1 MIDSAIESRYL
12 TLSRNEW
19 AGLKAN
25 SPIQITEDDIRKSQ
39 GLADVISRDG
49 VEEVYFPL
57 ARLINLHYTAH
68 RDLRTLTQRFL
79 NREPRPTPFLIGL
92 AGSVAVGKSSA
103 ARLLRILLS
112 QWPQHPNVQ
121 LITTDG
127 FLYDNATLKERGIF
141 NRKGFPE
148 SYDTAKLIQFV
159 RDIAS
164 GTNIVEAPV
173 YSHVTYDIVPDS
185 KITLSSP
192 DIVIIEGLNVLQQPP
207 RDHNWSGTLLSSFF
221 DFSIF
226 VDADENDIRNWYV
239 ERFLSLRNTAFSDP
253 NSYFHHYESLS
264 DVEAGATA
272 VQIWE
277 SINAVN
283 LRENILPTRE
293 NASLILHK
301 DADHSI
307 NTILLRK

>member
-1 MIDSAIESRYL
+1 MNDNTNESRYL

-25 SPIQITEDDIRKSQ
+25 SLIQVTEDDIRKSQ
-39 GLADVISRDG
+39 GLLDVVSREV
-49 VEEVYFPL
+49 VEDVYFPL

-68 RDLRTLTQRFL
+68 HDLKTLTQRFL

-112 QWPQHPNVQ
+112 QWPEHSNVH

-127 FLYDNATLKERGIF
+127 FLFDNATLKERDLLH
-141 NRKGFPE
+141 RKGFPE
-148 SYDTAKLIQFV
+148 SYDTAKLLQFV
-159 RDIAS
+159 QQVAS
-164 GTNIVEAPV
+164 GNSDVRAPV
-173 YSHVTYDIVPDS
+173 YSHITYDIVPDS
-185 KITLSSP
+185 TVTINSA

-207 RDHNWSGTLLSSFF
+207 RDQNWTGTLLSSFF

-226 VDADENDIRNWYV
+226 VDAAEDDIRKWYV
-239 ERFLSLRNTAFSDP
+239 ERFLTLRQTAFLNPD
-253 NSYFHHYESLS
+253 SYFHHYMSLT
-264 DVEAGATA
+264 DDEALQTA
-272 VQIWE
+272 LHIWE
-277 SINAVN
+277 TINGVN

-301 DADHSI
+301 DADHAI
-307 NTILLRK
+307 NTIMLRK